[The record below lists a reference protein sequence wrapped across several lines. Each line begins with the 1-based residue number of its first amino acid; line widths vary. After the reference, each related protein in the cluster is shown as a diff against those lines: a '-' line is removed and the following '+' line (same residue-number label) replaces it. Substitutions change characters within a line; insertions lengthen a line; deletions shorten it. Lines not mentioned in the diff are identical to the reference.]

1 LDSVKRAALIGSV
14 IQVVAKHGFHG
25 ASICLIAG
33 GAGVAAGTI
42 YVHFDS
48 KNHLMLE
55 TYREL
60 ERRCLSAVMKEYPSQ
75 GPIRQRFFHLAHG
88 FISHCMVFST
98 DFLFLD
104 QFLSS
109 PYRESAI
116 PNDLP
121 DSGINS
127 ILQLFREGA
136 EKHLFKEMPP
146 AMLFAVACGPLM
158 QVVRANAAG
167 IILLNSDRITQ
178 TVEASWEAV
187 SHRKSNIFEGRRP
200 SQTDKCIF
208 NYREQSDWRQK

>member
-1 LDSVKRAALIGSV
+1 MDSVKRVALIESV

-33 GAGVAAGTI
+33 GADVAAGTI
-42 YVHFDS
+42 YVHFES
-48 KNHLMLE
+48 KDHLVLE

-60 ERRCLSAVMKEYPSQ
+60 ERRCLSAVTKEYPSH
-75 GPIRQRFFHLAHG
+75 GSIRQRFFHLAHG
-88 FISHCMVFST
+88 VISHCTAFPA

-121 DSGINS
+121 DSGIKS
-127 ILQLFREGA
+127 ILQLFREGT
-136 EKHLFKEMPP
+136 EKHLFKEMPS

-158 QVVRANAAG
+158 QVLRANAAG
-167 IILLNSDRITQ
+167 IIILNNELITQ
-178 TVEASWEAV
+178 TLEACWEAV
-187 SHRKSNIFEGRRP
+187 SLGSLARDGK
-200 SQTDKCIF
+200 
-208 NYREQSDWRQK
+208 